1 MSMSLARTPD
11 AATVYESFDTPE
23 YVSKFENGA
32 IPESRIFDSHDSLRC
47 ATLHEARRRRSL
59 RRRSDTNSARKV
71 SQRPPDTGMQGCRD
85 AGMQGC
91 GRRIIVRTYT
101 GAVATRLQVEM
112 QPCQHG
118 PKSAIRHDISPGLR
132 STFRNR
138 KYCVLQVRLSEAE
151 PSHRG
156 RGQIPFSDAKWEH
169 YLQQCKRQWQ
179 WKKYFP
185 GI

>member
-1 MSMSLARTPD
+1 MRQPYTSPLTRQNTYRNSKTVPSRKAGSSTRTTHCAVQPSMKLAAVVRCVADPTQILRERSASGP
-11 AATVYESFDTPE
+11 
-23 YVSKFENGA
+23 
-32 IPESRIFDSHDSLRC
+32 RI
-47 ATLHEARRRRSL
+47 
-59 RRRSDTNSARKV
+59 
-71 SQRPPDTGMQGCRD
+71 QGCRD